1 MGQEYKDKV
10 ILITGGASGIGE
22 ATAIKF
28 ASEGIKV
35 VISDVQDEKGKDV
48 VQRIKQKGGDAI
60 FVRAD
65 VSKEEDVRALIKKTV
80 SQYGRLDYAFNNAG
94 IEGEQASTHQAEMDN
109 FDQIMAINVKG
120 VWTCMKYQI
129 EQMLKQGDG
138 GAIVNTASVAGL
150 VGFEG
155 LSHYTASKHAVIGL
169 TRTAALDYGE
179 QGIRV
184 NAVCPGV
191 IDTPMVERAFGE
203 NKGDLAQTKPVGRL
217 GQPEEIASAVFF
229 LCSDEAS
236 FVHGHPLVIDGG
248 YTVG

>member
-1 MGQEYKDKV
+1 MAHHEGKV
-10 ILITGGASGIGE
+10 ALITGGASGIGE

-28 ASEGIKV
+28 ANEGAKV
-35 VISDVQDEKGKDV
+35 VISDIQENKGKQV
-48 VQRIKQKGGDAI
+48 VDRIKQKGGDAI
-60 FVRAD
+60 FIKAD
-65 VSKEEDVRALIKKTV
+65 VSKEEEVRLMIKKIV
-80 SQYGRLDYAFNNAG
+80 DHFGRLDYAFNNAG
-94 IEGEQASTHQAEMDN
+94 IEGDSAATHELSMDN
-109 FDQIMAINVKG
+109 FDKIMQINVKG
-120 VWTCMKYQI
+120 VWNCMKYEL
-129 EQMLKQGDG
+129 EQMVKQGNG

-150 VGFEG
+150 VGFPG
-155 LSHYTASKHAVIGL
+155 LAHYTASKHAVIGL
-169 TRTAALDYGE
+169 TRTAALDYGD

-191 IDTPMVERAFGE
+191 IDTPMVDRAFGE
-203 NKGDLAQTKPVGRL
+203 EKEAFGQEKPIGRL

>member
-1 MGQEYKDKV
+1 MAQHENKV
-10 ILITGGASGIGE
+10 ALITGGASGIGE

-28 ASEGIKV
+28 ANEGAKV
-35 VISDVQDEKGKDV
+35 VISDIQEDKGKQLVD
-48 VQRIKQKGGDAI
+48 RIKQKGADAI
-60 FVRAD
+60 FIKAD
-65 VSKEEDVRALIKKTV
+65 VSKEDEVRSMIKKIV
-80 SQYGRLDYAFNNAG
+80 DHYGRLDYAFNNAG
-94 IEGEQASTHQAEMDN
+94 IEGDSAATHELSMDN
-109 FDQIMAINVKG
+109 FDKIMQINVKG
-120 VWTCMKYQI
+120 VWNCMKYEL
-129 EQMLKQGDG
+129 EQMVKQGEWWRYCEYCLCRRPG
-138 GAIVNTASVAGL
+138 WFPRASAL
-150 VGFEG
+150 
-155 LSHYTASKHAVIGL
+155 YCQQHAVIGL
-169 TRTAALDYGE
+169 TRTAALDYGD

-203 NKGDLAQTKPVGRL
+203 DKEALGEQKPIGRL

>member
-1 MGQEYKDKV
+1 MAHYHENKV
-10 ILITGGASGIGE
+10 VLITGGASGIGE
-22 ATAIKF
+22 ATAMKF
-28 ASEGIKV
+28 ANEGVKV
-35 VISDVQDEKGKDV
+35 VISDIQEDKGKKLVD
-48 VQRIKQKGGDAI
+48 RIKQKGGEAI
-60 FVRAD
+60 FIRAD
-65 VSKEEDVRALIKKTV
+65 VSNEEDVRSMIRKTV
-80 SQYGRLDYAFNNAG
+80 DQFGRLDYAFNNAG
-94 IEGEQASTHQAEMDN
+94 IEGEQSPTHEATMDN
-109 FDQIMAINVKG
+109 FDKIMNINIKG
-120 VWTCMKYQI
+120 VWTCMKYEI
-129 EQMLKQGDG
+129 EQMLKQGQG

-179 QGIRV
+179 KGIRV

-203 NKGDLAQTKPVGRL
+203 NKDDLAETKPIGRL

-229 LCSDEAS
+229 LCSEEAS

-248 YTVG
+248 YVVG